1 MRRLLSVTVV
11 ASKASLKV
19 AEISVLRGTSV
30 LAVGLKATTLGG
42 VVSAAGAGAGAGAGE
57 GAGAGAGNG
66 GKAPP
71 PPPPP
76 PPQAESNVAT
86 QAIANDF
93 FNMKAP
99 LF

>member
-11 ASKASLKV
+11 ASNASLEV

-30 LAVGLKATTLGG
+30 LVVGLKATTLGG
-42 VVSAAGAGAGAGAGE
+42 VVSAAGAGAGAGAG
-57 GAGAGAGNG
+57 NG

-71 PPPPP
+71 PPLPP

-86 QAIANDF
+86 QAMANVF
-93 FNMKAP
+93 FNTITP
-99 LF
+99 LFN

>member
-11 ASKASLKV
+11 ASRASLKV

-30 LAVGLKATTLGG
+30 LTVGLKATTLGG

-57 GAGAGAGNG
+57 GAGAGNG

-86 QAIANDF
+86 QAMANVF
-93 FNMKAP
+93 FNTITP
-99 LF
+99 LCN